1 MYLIKYLL
9 FIKNKKTFFVYT
21 LLTMM
26 FFSEFFV
33 NSYFDCKDWG
43 KGLNNTYIDNN
54 KNKYGCLIKIPKSC
68 TYK

>member
-1 MYLIKYLL
+1 MML
-9 FIKNKKTFFVYT
+9 FFRIFF
-21 LLTMM
+21 
-26 FFSEFFV
+26 
-33 NSYFDCKDWG
+33 NSYFDYKDWE

>member
-1 MYLIKYLL
+1 
-9 FIKNKKTFFVYT
+9 
-21 LLTMM
+21 M

-33 NSYFDCKDWG
+33 NSYFDYKDWE
-43 KGLNNTYIDNN
+43 KGLNNTDIDNN

>member
-1 MYLIKYLL
+1 
-9 FIKNKKTFFVYT
+9 
-21 LLTMM
+21 M

-33 NSYFDCKDWG
+33 NSYFDCKDRE
-43 KGLNNTYIDNN
+43 KGSNNNHTDNN

>member
-1 MYLIKYLL
+1 
-9 FIKNKKTFFVYT
+9 
-21 LLTMM
+21 MM

-33 NSYFDCKDWG
+33 NSYFGCNDWG